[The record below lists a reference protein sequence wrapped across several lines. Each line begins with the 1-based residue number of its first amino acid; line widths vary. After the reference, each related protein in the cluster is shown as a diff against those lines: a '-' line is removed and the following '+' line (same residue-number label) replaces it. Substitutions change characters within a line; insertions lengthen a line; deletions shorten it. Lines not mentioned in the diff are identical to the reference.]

1 MEQIKELFELTERMR
16 SNHLLVIEQYNRLI
30 HYYID
35 NDPPIIENKDDDMRV
50 YCRNILSTLLEGYPY
65 KEVIVKPL
73 DFFDYPQSHS
83 EVFKEIED
91 DMIMRLETGKM
102 PEILKIE
109 GREQI
114 TIMTDRSPEKRVKT

>member
-1 MEQIKELFELTERMR
+1 M
-16 SNHLLVIEQYNRLI
+16 
-30 HYYID
+30 
-35 NDPPIIENKDDDMRV
+35 
-50 YCRNILSTLLEGYPY
+50 
-65 KEVIVKPL
+65 VKPI

-109 GREQI
+109 GKEQTAI
-114 TIMTDRSPEKRVKT
+114 LTDRSPEKRVKT